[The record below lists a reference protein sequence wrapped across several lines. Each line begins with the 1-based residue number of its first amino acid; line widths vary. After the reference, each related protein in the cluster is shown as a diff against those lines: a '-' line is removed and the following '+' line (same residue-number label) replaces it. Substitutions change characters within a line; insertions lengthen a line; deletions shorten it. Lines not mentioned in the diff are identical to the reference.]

1 MELKDKRL
9 MNKSYTVNQDKYLE
23 GLNDLIPDAVDKY
36 EEVETIH
43 EPINL
48 LNKIKSRRA
57 QKAKAVNTPLELSVE
72 SE

>member
-23 GLNDLIPDAVDKY
+23 CLNDLIPDAADKY

-48 LNKIKSRRA
+48 LNKIKSRQA
-57 QKAKAVNTPLELSVE
+57 QKAKAGNTPLELSVE